1 MIKDKNMK
9 VKFLIIFLLFCNL
22 FLYGNAADQIELN
35 NETIDIQTQKIK
47 EDNGLQKKDIKIRYM
62 ITVFQLNLI
71 FLEKILNVIE
81 INEYEK

>member
-1 MIKDKNMK
+1 MK
-9 VKFLIIFLLFCNL
+9 VKFFIIFLLFCNL

>member
-1 MIKDKNMK
+1 M
-9 VKFLIIFLLFCNL
+9 FLLFCNL

-81 INEYEK
+81 INEYENKFIRNRL

>member
-1 MIKDKNMK
+1 M
-9 VKFLIIFLLFCNL
+9 FLLFCNL